1 MEKNQSGINNII
13 GEGTHISG
21 KIFVPGSMR
30 VDGQIDGEMTVSE
43 MLTVGKSGNLK
54 GTINTKDAVIGGIVD
69 GKLVVKNRIELQ
81 KTAKVNI
88 DLVCKYLIVEE
99 GVVFDGTCSMSKQEL
114 FDKGT
119 KGKNEQ

>member
-1 MEKNQSGINNII
+1 MEKNSAGINNII

-21 KIFVPGSMR
+21 KVFVPGSVR
-30 VDGQIDGEMTVSE
+30 VDGQIDGEITVSE
-43 MLTVGKSGNLK
+43 MLTVGKTGNLK

-69 GKLVVKNRIELQ
+69 GKLIVKNRVELQ

-99 GVVFDGTCSMSKQEL
+99 GVIFDGTCSMSKQEL
-114 FDKGT
+114 FDKNA
-119 KGKNEQ
+119 KGKTE